1 MTPKEI
7 ADLKLECLK
16 LALTDSEGNRPL
28 DKAIIIA
35 DKYYAYITSIKK

>member
-16 LALTDSEGNRPL
+16 LAMNYSNGKVPFE
-28 DKAIIIA
+28 KAKTEA
-35 DKYYAYITSIKK
+35 DKIYHYITKG